1 MNNKQAIKIAI
12 EAMRER
18 IKKYAVDANLHDHM
32 GADYPWAI
40 TSSEKRKE
48 LLEAIAALEDLT
60 RAVS

>member
-1 MNNKQAIKIAI
+1 
-12 EAMRER
+12 
-18 IKKYAVDANLHDHM
+18 M